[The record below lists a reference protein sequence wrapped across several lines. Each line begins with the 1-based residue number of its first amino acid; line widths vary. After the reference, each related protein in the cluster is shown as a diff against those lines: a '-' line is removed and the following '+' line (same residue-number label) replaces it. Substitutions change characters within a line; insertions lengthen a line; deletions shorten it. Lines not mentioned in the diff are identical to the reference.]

1 MTRLFDMAHNE
12 NGSTVSRCCTLVV
25 LHAFIEKF
33 KNGKDDNDSE
43 KGGDDDDD
51 IIIKNN
57 SESDEEKTNSSA
69 DTVIIECLVLHI
81 QPIQKALADQPD
93 EMRISFGETFRPLG
107 MLRLRLIELLTQI
120 IKVNQPQI
128 MGEVFKSMIV
138 GSLMDLVVV
147 HPWNNFLQLN
157 T

>member
-1 MTRLFDMAHNE
+1 M
-12 NGSTVSRCCTLVV
+12 

-33 KNGKDDNDSE
+33 KSGKDDNDSE

-57 SESDEEKTNSSA
+57 SESDEEKTNSGA
-69 DTVIIECLVLHI
+69 DTVVIESLVLHI
-81 QPIQKALADQPD
+81 EPIQRALDVQPD
-93 EMRISFGETFRPLG
+93 EMCTSFGEIFRPLG

-120 IKVNQPQI
+120 IKVNQTPI
-128 MGEVFKSMIV
+128 LDEVFKTKIL
-138 GSLMDLVVV
+138 GSLMDLVIV

-157 T
+157 IQTMLDDILQSDLTTSAKV